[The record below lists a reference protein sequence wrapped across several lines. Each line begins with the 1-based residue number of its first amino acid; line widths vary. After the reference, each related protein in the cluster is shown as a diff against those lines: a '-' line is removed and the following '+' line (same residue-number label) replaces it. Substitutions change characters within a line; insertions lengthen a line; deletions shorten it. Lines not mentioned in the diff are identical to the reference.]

1 MADVKRN
8 GSIINTLKQHAL
20 TAISYLIPIV
30 VGGGFLLAIGSLM
43 GGAAIEDFNA
53 KWGFADTLYTIRYAA
68 SCNWYR
74 YCFFN
79 CR

>member
-43 GGAAIEDFNA
+43 GEQLLRILMLNGDSQ
-53 KWGFADTLYTIRYAA
+53 IRYIQ
-68 SCNWYR
+68 WVIR
-74 YCFFN
+74 F
-79 CR
+79 